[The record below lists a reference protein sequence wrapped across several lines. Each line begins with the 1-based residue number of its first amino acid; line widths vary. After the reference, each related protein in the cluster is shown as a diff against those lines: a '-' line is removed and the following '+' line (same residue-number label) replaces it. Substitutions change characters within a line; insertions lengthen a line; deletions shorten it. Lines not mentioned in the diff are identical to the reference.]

1 MTKKYLISILIL
13 PIYSFCFGQF
23 VEIENYS
30 VNTFG
35 QVQLSIQGHEGKYYI
50 LHAQHNDDFNWA
62 TSLTIGVDGTMI
74 ISESAGAYPLEYY
87 SITEHDIDNPD
98 DYDGD
103 GIDDITEFNNMPTDA
118 PFNKAYAI
126 DIVDGSTSIPNE
138 ETFMQLATVN
148 NVGWA
153 PFLDDQLYVK
163 FGILDLDTDEPKV
176 YFINS
181 NTYTIHASFW
191 NGIDA
196 TVSGDDGSGEIVFNP
211 NDILPSGVIG
221 TYSFNF
227 SFGNAYD
234 FEKTQRAYE
243 FLVANMPF
251 LQNNM
256 NHFIGQNDED

>member
-35 QVQLSIQGHEGKYYI
+35 QVQLSIQGQEGKYYI

-126 DIVDGSTSIPNE
+126 DIVDGSTSIPDE

-181 NTYTIHASFW
+181 NTYTIHASF
-191 NGIDA
+191 
-196 TVSGDDGSGEIVFNP
+196 
-211 NDILPSGVIG
+211 
-221 TYSFNF
+221 
-227 SFGNAYD
+227 
-234 FEKTQRAYE
+234 
-243 FLVANMPF
+243 
-251 LQNNM
+251 
-256 NHFIGQNDED
+256 

>member
-1 MTKKYLISILIL
+1 MTKKYLISLLIL
-13 PIYSFCFGQF
+13 PIYSFCSVQF

-30 VNTFG
+30 VNAFG
-35 QVQLSIQGHEGKYYI
+35 QVQLSIQSQEGKYYI
-50 LHAQHNDDFNWA
+50 LHAQHNDNFNWA

-126 DIVDGSTSIPNE
+126 DIVDGSTSIPDE

-163 FGILDLDTDEPKV
+163 FGILDRDTSEPKV

-196 TVSGDDGSGEIVFNP
+196 TVNGYDSSG
-211 NDILPSGVIG
+211 
-221 TYSFNF
+221 
-227 SFGNAYD
+227 
-234 FEKTQRAYE
+234 
-243 FLVANMPF
+243 
-251 LQNNM
+251 
-256 NHFIGQNDED
+256 